1 MNTVELQN
9 NIIREI
15 LNINDNELLLYLDSI
30 LNKRLELDIY
40 KLKEFEKQFVN
51 ESFEDYK
58 KGNIVKNDDIFNK
71 TEEWLE
77 E

>member
-58 KGNIVKNDDIFNK
+58 KGNIVKNDDVFNK